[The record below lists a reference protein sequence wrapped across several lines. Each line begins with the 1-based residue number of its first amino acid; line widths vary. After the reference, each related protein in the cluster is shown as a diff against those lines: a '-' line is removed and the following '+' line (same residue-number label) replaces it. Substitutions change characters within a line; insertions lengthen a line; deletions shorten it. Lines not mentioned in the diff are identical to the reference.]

1 MSEWTLEV
9 DKQDL
14 ADRFGKAALEYD
26 RHAQLQQEVGESL
39 LLKIPQRNY
48 PLALDLGCGT
58 GFFLPKLRPLC
69 QQIVALDLAQGML
82 GEARRRSPD
91 AWLVCGDADRLP
103 LTDQR
108 LDLIFS
114 SLALQ
119 WCACPAT
126 AFRELYRVLKPG
138 GILAFSTLTAGTLTE
153 LRQAWRQVDELDH
166 VNRFIEAHEL
176 QKLVEQAGFK
186 PLQWKCVQHRLH
198 YPGLPELLKSL
209 KGIGANQVGGR
220 RAGGLGGRQRY
231 ASLEQGYAR
240 FRDPQGLLP
249 VTYEVCYGVLCR

>member
-9 DKQDL
+9 DKLDL
-14 ADRFGKAALEYD
+14 ADRFGKAAGEYD
-26 RHAQLQQEVGESL
+26 RHAQLQKAVGEAL

-48 PLALDLGCGT
+48 SLALDLGCGT

-69 QQIVALDLAQGML
+69 QQVLALDLAQGML
-82 GEARRRSPD
+82 CEARRRSPD

-103 LTDQR
+103 LADES
-108 LDLIFS
+108 LELIFS

-126 AFRELYRVLKPG
+126 AFRELHRVLKPG
-138 GILAFSTLTAGTLTE
+138 GVMVFSTLTAGTLTE
-153 LRQAWRQVDELDH
+153 LRQAWQQVDELDH
-166 VNRFIEAHEL
+166 VNRFIEALEL

-186 PLQWKCVQHRLH
+186 PLQWKYVQHRLH
-198 YPGLPELLKSL
+198 YAGLPELLKSL

-240 FRDPQGLLP
+240 FRDSQGLLP